1 MSLTLQPVRVET
13 GSPDEEGCLVFSDG
27 KLLAVLVR
35 LSAQQGDLAGRWYV
49 EKGFGLLD
57 APAHPTFPDLES
69 VQSWVS
75 RKLADAGMAAQPA
88 CDEV

>member
-1 MSLTLQPVRVET
+1 VSLTLQPARIDT
-13 GSPDEEGCLVFSDG
+13 GSPDEEGCLFFRDG

-57 APAHPTFPDLES
+57 GPAHPTFADLDA

-75 RKLADAGMAAQPA
+75 RKLA
-88 CDEV
+88 